1 MKRQRM
7 TAQILLADDL
17 QRPNKDRIVDIMKV
31 ETKNLNPGSMPD
43 ARIENRVSLCTFRFI
58 LFYVFCLVFL
68 PLCFLTSLGGAE
80 ISAEQL
86 DPNGH
91 LQRQLW
97 QARISAAQSEKNEVS
112 KNELKRMIER
122 IRSVKFKPRKQPPEP
137 VIVVEPAPTT
147 EPNETAPDT
156 AVRKEHEKKEIEPK
170 LPYEPITDQT
180 LQMLK
185 SLSLHPDKLDNP
197 FELGEIL
204 FLSGNLKEATV
215 FYREALNRKG
225 LDDVGSAQDRPWVL
239 LQIGNRLRNDDLAV
253 AATMYKQLI
262 TEYPNSLWVDLA
274 KAQDEL
280 ISWYQKDTPRKLIA
294 ECK

>member
-1 MKRQRM
+1 
-7 TAQILLADDL
+7 
-17 QRPNKDRIVDIMKV
+17 MKV

-43 ARIENRVSLCTFRFI
+43 ACSENRVSSIKYRESLCAFRFFC
-58 LFYVFCLVFL
+58 FYVFCFVLL
-68 PLCFLTSLGGAE
+68 PLCFLTSLSGAE
-80 ISAEQL
+80 ISSEQV
-86 DPNGH
+86 DPNSP

-97 QARISAAQSEKNEVS
+97 QARISVAAKSEKNKRS
-112 KNELKRMIER
+112 KNELKQIIER
-122 IRSVKFKPRKQPPEP
+122 IRSIKFKPRKQTPEP

-156 AVRKEHEKKEIEPK
+156 AVPKEPGKKEIEPK

-197 FELGEIL
+197 FGLGEIL
-204 FLSGNLKEATV
+204 FLSTNLKEAAV
-215 FYREALNRKG
+215 LYREALNRKG
-225 LDDVGSAQDRPWVL
+225 PDDVSLAQDRAWIL
-239 LQIGNRLRNDDLAV
+239 FQIGNCLRNDDLPV
-253 AATMYKQLI
+253 AAKMYRQLI
-262 TEYPNSLWVDLA
+262 TEYPNSLWLDLA